1 MTTAEELREN
11 FFQKK
16 GKMWWESGGK
26 MTGGVS
32 TRTRTRKKP
41 SSEHATQTAILQYLA
56 LKKIFSWRNNTG
68 AIKTQEGRFLRFGAV
83 GSPDIFAV
91 QNGKVYGIEVKADTG
106 KLSDMQKDWGDRFS
120 QSGGVYIVARSIDD
134 IAPIL

>member
-1 MTTAEELREN
+1 MTAAEELRER

-16 GKMWWESGGK
+16 RKAWWETGGK
-26 MTGGVS
+26 MTGGIS
-32 TRTRTRKKP
+32 KTRRKP
-41 SSEHATQTAILQYLA
+41 SSEHVTQTAILQYLA

-91 QNGKVYGIEVKADTG
+91 RDGKVYGIEVKAASG